1 VQLLFRI
8 VSEEGSSRLT
18 IDKTIN
24 NFIYFFRMNLQQL
37 NPKILSI
44 TQLRQDID
52 ILNKILRKEKEAI
65 VMKNQKVLF
74 MVVDPEKYKQ
84 LKEKKEKDSFEEAL
98 RIMEELRSKYKS
110 KNNAVSSYVI
120 KMRDERRKKWIKS

>member
-1 VQLLFRI
+1 
-8 VSEEGSSRLT
+8 
-18 IDKTIN
+18 
-24 NFIYFFRMNLQQL
+24 MNLQQL

-52 ILNKILRKEKEAI
+52 ILNRILEKEKEAI

-84 LKEKKEKDSFEEAL
+84 LKENKEKDSFEEAL

-120 KMRDERRKKWIKS
+120 KMRDKRRKKWIKS